1 MEKIYNRQCSFSLE
15 YWEGIKQKTHII
27 MKKIII
33 TFMLS
38 SLTMGVSYAQPQ
50 SKEPLRYSVV
60 TNSFWSNWYVQAGLD
75 MSLQNP
81 YGHNFAYVF
90 PNGKTFGVNAAV
102 GKWFTSGLGLRGKVN
117 WENGIRLFENDHA
130 AWLAPFY
137 HEGVNMDRGGYLSIV
152 GDIQFDIHNLF
163 YGYDETRLWNFQV
176 YPRAGIVYNF
186 GVSKGSPLV
195 GFGIGNTFRLNKR
208 LKVYFDMAYN
218 MVSSGF
224 TGVEKSTGMGKN
236 SNGYFDINV
245 GLQVNLGKSTFK
257 RVVTENAFKVQ

>member
-1 MEKIYNRQCSFSLE
+1 
-15 YWEGIKQKTHII
+15 
-27 MKKIII
+27 MKK
-33 TFMLS
+33 TFIV
-38 SLTMGVSYAQPQ
+38 LTSVFLTLGISNAQSQ
-50 SKEPLRYSVV
+50 SKEHYEYSVI
-60 TNSFWSNWYVQAGLD
+60 TNSFWSNWYVQVGLD

-90 PNGKTFGVNAAV
+90 PNGKTFGVDAAV

-117 WENGIRLFENDHA
+117 WENGIKLFENDHA
-130 AWLAPFY
+130 VWLAPFY
-137 HEGVNMDRGGYLSIV
+137 QNGVNMDRGGYLSIV

-163 YGYDETRLWNFQV
+163 YGYNETRLWNLQV
-176 YPRAGIVYNF
+176 YPRAGAVYNF

-195 GFGIGNTFRLNKR
+195 GFGIGNTFRLNKSY
-208 LKVYFDMAYN
+208 KIYFDMAYN

-224 TGVEKSTGMGKN
+224 TGVEKSTDMGKN

-257 RVVTENAFKVQ
+257 RVITDNANKAQ

>member
-1 MEKIYNRQCSFSLE
+1 MMRNLC
-15 YWEGIKQKTHII
+15 
-27 MKKIII
+27 MKKIFIVLI
-33 TFMLS
+33 FAFS
-38 SLTMGVSYAQPQ
+38 EFGISCAQSQPQ
-50 SKEPLRYSVV
+50 EPFKYSVV
-60 TNSFWSNWYVQAGLD
+60 TNSFWSNWYVQVGLD

-90 PNGKTFGVNAAV
+90 PNGKTFGANAAL
-102 GKWFTSGLGLRGKVN
+102 GRWFTPELGLRAKVN

-137 HEGVNMDRGGYLSIV
+137 QDGVNMNRGGYLSVV

-163 YGYDETRLWNFQV
+163 YGYAETRLWNFQV
-176 YPRAGIVYNF
+176 YPRAGVVYNF

-195 GFGIGNTFRLNKR
+195 GLGIGNIFRLNKR
-208 LKVYFDMAYN
+208 LKIYFDVAYN

-224 TGVEKSTGMGKN
+224 TGDKNTGLGKN

-257 RVVTENAFKVQ
+257 RVITEGASKAE

>member
-1 MEKIYNRQCSFSLE
+1 
-15 YWEGIKQKTHII
+15 
-27 MKKIII
+27 MKKKCIVLLFSFLVIGI
-33 TFMLS
+33 LN
-38 SLTMGVSYAQPQ
+38 AQSQ
-50 SKEPLRYSVV
+50 SKEYSKLSVI
-60 TNSFWSNWYVQAGLD
+60 TNSFWNNWYVQVGLD

-90 PNGKTFGVNAAV
+90 PNGKTFGIDAAV
-102 GKWFTSGLGLRGKVN
+102 GRWFTSGLGLRGKVN

-137 HEGVNMDRGGYLSIV
+137 KDGANMDRGGYLSVV
-152 GDIQFDIHNLF
+152 GDIQFDIHNMF
-163 YGYDETRLWNFQV
+163 CGYDETRLWNFQI

-195 GFGIGNTFRLNKR
+195 GLGIGNTFRLNNR
-208 LKVYFDMAYN
+208 LKIYFDMTYN

-236 SNGYFDINV
+236 SNGYFDIDL
-245 GLQVNLGKSTFK
+245 GLQINLGKSTFK
-257 RVVTENAFKVQ
+257 RVLIEEATKEK